1 MLTPREKRIQRRD
14 KRRKERRQAQAD
26 AAIAREKEKTKRQK
40 QRQKT
45 LRELGKGAGS
55 ILKDSQEFT
64 QSQIQQVRDRGAA
77 SQAHIQSEA
86 PGLAAAYLGMNQ
98 QPAAQT
104 GQPAAQTGTL
114 PDWVVPAAAVGGVLY
129 FATRKG

>member
-1 MLTPREKRIQRRD
+1 MLTPREKRLQRRD

-26 AAIAREKEKTKRQK
+26 AAIARDKEKTKRQK

-45 LRELGKGAGS
+45 LRAFGKGAGS

-77 SQAHIQSEA
+77 SQAHIQAEA

-98 QPAAQT
+98 PAPTQSE
-104 GQPAAQTGTL
+104 TL
-114 PDWVVPAAAVGGVLY
+114 PQWVLPAAAVGGILY